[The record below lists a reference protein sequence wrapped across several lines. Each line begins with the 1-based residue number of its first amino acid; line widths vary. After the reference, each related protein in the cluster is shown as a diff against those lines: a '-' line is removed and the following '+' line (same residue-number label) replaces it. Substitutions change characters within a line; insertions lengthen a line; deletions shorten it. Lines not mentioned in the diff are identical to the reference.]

1 MRQDVFNAVQN
12 FQKKAEGLE
21 PEAVRY
27 LDRVIK
33 LGRRNGKS
41 KIVILLIQGRK
52 LRRRVEQI

>member
-41 KIVILLIQGRK
+41 KGVIL
-52 LRRRVEQI
+52 